1 MQEIQDEFALTAY
14 PRGRSPTC
22 NAEFSQRL
30 PHSILIYNSKK
41 LTTLADTETPNKYLY
56 SIGEVAEMFNL
67 NTSAIRYWE
76 KEFDIIK
83 PHRNKKGNRLFTQ
96 EDVKNFRIIYHLVK
110 ERKMR
115 IEGVKRKLST
125 SKEEIVNNIE
135 IIDKLKSI
143 KSLLLQISNEIDG
156 DEN

>member
-1 MQEIQDEFALTAY
+1 M
-14 PRGRSPTC
+14 
-22 NAEFSQRL
+22 
-30 PHSILIYNSKK
+30 
-41 LTTLADTETPNKYLY
+41 ADTETPNKYLY